1 MSWDQGYVVDAPY
14 TYGYYPEM
22 GLARA
27 GYMLLAAGH
36 GAIPPGP
43 CCELGFGQGVS
54 ICVHAAADRSRQWW
68 GNDFNPAHVRF
79 AQSLAS
85 AAGVDAMLS
94 DQSFEEFCARDDLP
108 SFSFVALHGVWSWI
122 SRADQDLIV
131 DFLERRL
138 GVGGVLYISYNT
150 LPGWAA
156 MLPVRQLFAEYARSA
171 CSQAQ
176 GSVERMKEAVAFVEK
191 LLATQP
197 PFLRLNPIVNKR
209 MEQLRTNAPEYLPH
223 EYLNADW
230 NLPTFADLAR
240 MLGSAG
246 MSYVGPAVM
255 TERIDVLHLDDAQ
268 RDFLAAIPDTMLR
281 ESTRDVLT
289 HQQFRREY
297 WVRGE
302 SRLSAGTQR
311 ERLSG
316 QRLVLSALASQAPTS
331 IIGARGESTLQAAVY
346 QPLLAVLH
354 DADGPFA
361 WREILATMQTK
372 HRLPAAQVAQALDLV
387 IGLGLVHP
395 LQDDALAQAS
405 TESCERLNAR
415 LLDPATM
422 DGFSGVLASP
432 LIGGGVRL
440 SHMAQ
445 LFLHAA
451 RLGAQDPQ
459 ELAAIAWRAL
469 QAQGQRVSVEGKV
482 LQTPAENLEELT
494 IRAREHVAQHA
505 PLFRRMRIG

>member
-1 MSWDQGYVVDAPY
+1 MTWDQGYVVDAPY

-22 GLARA
+22 GPVRA
-27 GYMLLAAGH
+27 DFMLLAAGQ
-36 GAIPPGP
+36 AAMPPGP
-43 CCELGFGQGVS
+43 CCELGFGQGMS

-79 AQSLAS
+79 ARSLAS
-85 AAGVDAMLS
+85 AAGVDATLS
-94 DQSFEEFCARDDLP
+94 DQSFEQFCARDDLP
-108 SFSFVALHGVWSWI
+108 AFSFVALHGVWSWI

-131 DFLERRL
+131 DLLKRKL
-138 GVGGVLYISYNT
+138 KVGGVLYISYNT

-171 CSQAQ
+171 CSPAQ
-176 GSVERMKEAVAFVEK
+176 GSVARMKDAVAFVEK

-197 PFLRLNPIVNKR
+197 PFLRLNPILTKR
-209 MEQLRTNAPEYLPH
+209 MEQLHANAPEYLPH

-230 NLPTFADLAR
+230 NLPTFSDLAR
-240 MLGSAG
+240 MLAPAG
-246 MSYVGPAVM
+246 MSYVSPAVM
-255 TERIDVLHLDDAQ
+255 TERVDVLHLDDAQ
-268 RDFLAAIPDTMLR
+268 REFLAAIPDTLLR

-297 WVRGE
+297 WVKGE
-302 SRLSAGTQR
+302 SRLFATAQR
-311 ERLSG
+311 EQLSA
-316 QRLVLSALASQAPTS
+316 QRLVLSALASQAPTT
-331 IIGARGESTLQAAVY
+331 IIGARGESTLQASVY
-346 QPLLAVLH
+346 QPLLSLLH
-354 DADGPFA
+354 DADGPLM
-361 WREILATMQTK
+361 WGEILATMQAK
-372 HRLPAAQVAQALDLV
+372 HRLGGAQVAQALNLV

-395 LQDDALAQAS
+395 VQDDAQAEAS
-405 TESCERLNAR
+405 ARSCERLNMH
-415 LLDPATM
+415 LLDPGTM

-451 RLGAQDPQ
+451 RLGAKGPE

-482 LQTPAENLEELT
+482 LQTPAENLEELKV
-494 IRAREHVAQHA
+494 RAREHVERHA
-505 PLFRRMRIG
+505 PVFRRMRIG